1 MTPTEKV
8 GKKAMTAK
16 PLSKPAPLGRGLS
29 ALFGDT
35 DSSYQAPR
43 LAAATVALAHG
54 RDKAGAVQTMPIEW
68 VQPGAFQPRRRFDE
82 DAIKGL
88 ADSIRERGVLQP
100 LMVRPI
106 EGEKDSYEI
115 IAGERRWRAA
125 QRVGLHEVPVMVRTL
140 SDREALEIGL
150 IENVQRQ
157 DLSPL
162 EEAEG
167 YRRLMEE
174 FHHSQD
180 GLAKVVGKSRPHIT
194 NMLRLLTLP
203 QPVKQM
209 IDAGQLS
216 MGHARAIITA
226 KDPTSLAQE
235 IVKKGMSVRQAE
247 SLAKRMAEAGRAGDA
262 AKKKPALSAQAVADV
277 IALEKELER
286 AIGLKVKIHLDG
298 KKGSIAIHFAGLDQL
313 DGVIRK
319 LRG

>member
-1 MTPTEKV
+1 MS
-8 GKKAMTAK
+8 AK
-16 PLSKPAPLGRGLS
+16 PATKPAPLGRGLS
-29 ALFGDT
+29 ALFGDA
-35 DSSYQAPR
+35 DASYQPKPLVTPAAP
-43 LAAATVALAHG
+43 AATPVPE
-54 RDKAGAVQTMPIEW
+54 KAKTGAPQMMPIDW
-68 VQPGAFQPRRRFDE
+68 IQPGAFQPRRHFDE

-88 ADSIRERGVLQP
+88 ADSIRERGVVQP

-125 QRVGLHEVPVMVRTL
+125 QQAGLHEVPIIVRQL

-203 QPVKQM
+203 TSVKQM
-209 IDAGQLS
+209 IDKGQLT
-216 MGHARAIITA
+216 MGHARALITA
-226 KDPTSLAQE
+226 RNPLGLAEE

-247 SLAKRMAEAGRAGDA
+247 ALARRESEGKF
-262 AKKKPALSAQAVADV
+262 AKKPKEPVAADANV
-277 IALEKELER
+277 MALEKELER
-286 AIGLKVKIHLDG
+286 VVGLKVKISPDSKPG
-298 KKGSIAIHFAGLDQL
+298 TGSLTLYYTNLEQL
-313 DGVIRK
+313 DGVIKR

>member
-1 MTPTEKV
+1 MN
-8 GKKAMTAK
+8 AK
-16 PLSKPAPLGRGLS
+16 PATKPAPLGRGLS
-29 ALFGDT
+29 ALFGDA
-35 DSSYQAPR
+35 DASYQPR
-43 LAAATVALAHG
+43 PAAAASPAPAEKPKVGGT
-54 RDKAGAVQTMPIEW
+54 QMMPIDW
-68 VQPGAFQPRRRFDE
+68 LQPGAFQPRRHFDDE
-82 DAIKGL
+82 AIKGL
-88 ADSIRERGVLQP
+88 ADSIRERGVVQP

-106 EGEKDSYEI
+106 KGEKDSFEI

-125 QRVGLHEVPVMVRTL
+125 QQAGLHEVPAIVREL

-174 FHHSQD
+174 FQHSQD

-203 QPVKQM
+203 VSVKQM
-209 IDAGQLS
+209 VDKGQLT
-216 MGHARAIITA
+216 MGHARALVTA
-226 KDPTSLAQE
+226 RNPQSLAEE

-247 SLAKRMAEAGRAGDA
+247 ALARRESEGKF
-262 AKKKPALSAQAVADV
+262 AKKPKAVVSPDANIV
-277 IALEKELER
+277 ALEKELER
-286 AIGLKVKIHLDG
+286 VVGLKVKISADTKPG
-298 KKGSIAIHFAGLDQL
+298 IGSITLYYANLEQL
-313 DGVIRK
+313 DGVIKR